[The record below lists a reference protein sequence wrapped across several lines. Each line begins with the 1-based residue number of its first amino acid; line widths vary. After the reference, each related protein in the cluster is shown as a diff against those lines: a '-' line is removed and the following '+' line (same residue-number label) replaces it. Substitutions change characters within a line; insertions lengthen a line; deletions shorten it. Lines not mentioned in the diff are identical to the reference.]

1 MSASI
6 TSHIDVAQVV
16 LYTFWLFF
24 AGLIF
29 YLRREDRRE
38 GYPLESELTGK
49 PFDEDSLLIPSKKVF
64 RLASGEE
71 TDSMRRDTRELKLT
85 PTQGWSGS
93 PFEPT
98 GDPMVDGV
106 GPASW
111 AERRDVVERTADGHA
126 KIAPMRNLPD
136 FWVAKGDTDPRGLP
150 VKGCDG
156 KVAGTVTDLW
166 IDHGEQM
173 IRYLEV
179 ELGGGSLGEG
189 ATADT
194 VLLPM
199 AMAKLTGYPAY
210 VRVVSIRSDQFAGVP
225 RIKTPD
231 EVSLLEEEKVVA
243 YYAGGHLYAEPS
255 RMGPLF

>member
-38 GYPLESELTGK
+38 GYPLESEFTGK
-49 PFDEDSLLIPSKKVF
+49 PYDEDSLLIPSKKVF
-64 RLASGEE
+64 TLASGEQ
-71 TDSMRRDTRELKLT
+71 TDSMRRDKRELKLA
-85 PTQGWSGS
+85 PTQAWTGA

-126 KIAPMRNLPD
+126 KIAPMRSLPD
-136 FWVAKGDTDPRGLP
+136 FMIAKGDTDPRGLP

-156 KVAGTVTDLW
+156 VVAGTVTDVW

-179 ELGGGSLGEG
+179 ELSGQSAVPGVGGAL
-189 ATADT
+189 
-194 VLLPM
+194 LLPM

-210 VRVVSIRSDQFAGVP
+210 VRVVSIRGDQFAGVP
-225 RIKTPD
+225 RTKSPG
-231 EVSLLEEEKVVA
+231 EVTLLEEEKVVA
-243 YYAGGHLYAEPS
+243 YYAGGYLYAEPS
-255 RMGPLF
+255 RMGPLI

>member
-1 MSASI
+1 MSANI
-6 TSHIDVAQVV
+6 TGHIDVAQVV

-38 GYPLESELTGK
+38 GYPLESEVTGK
-49 PFDEDSLLIPSKKVF
+49 PYDEDSILMPSRKVF
-64 RLASGEE
+64 RLASGEQ
-71 TDSMRRDTRELKLT
+71 TDSMRRDRREIKLT

-126 KIAPMRNLPD
+126 KIAPLRSLPD
-136 FWVAKGDTDPRGLP
+136 FAVAKGDLDPRGLP

-156 KVAGTVTDLW
+156 KVAGTVSDLW
-166 IDHGEQM
+166 VDHGEQM

-179 ELGGGSLGEG
+179 ELADGGEPAVGKL
-189 ATADT
+189 
-194 VLLPM
+194 LLPM
-199 AMAKLTGYPAY
+199 PMAKLTGHPAQ
-210 VRVVSIRSDQFAGVP
+210 VSVTSIRSDQFTGVP
-225 RIKTPD
+225 RTKSAD
-231 EVSLLEEEKVVA
+231 EVTLLEEEKVVA
-243 YYAGGHLYAEPS
+243 YYAGGYLYAKPS
-255 RMGPLF
+255 RMGPAL

>member
-6 TSHIDVAQVV
+6 TSHIDVAQVA

-38 GYPLESELTGK
+38 GYPLHSEVTGE
-49 PFDEDSLLIPSKKVF
+49 PFNEDSLLIPDEKLFK
-64 RLASGEE
+64 LANGE
-71 TDSMRRDTRELKLT
+71 TTSSMRADTRELHMA
-85 PTQGWSGS
+85 PTEGWSGA

-106 GPASW
+106 GPAAW
-111 AERRDVVERTADGHA
+111 AERRDAVETTYEGSP
-126 KIAPMRNLPD
+126 KIIPMRKLPE
-136 FWVAKGDTDPRGLP
+136 FEVATGDVDPRGLP
-150 VKGCDG
+150 VKGCD
-156 KVAGTVTDLW
+156 KQVAGTVSDLW

-179 ELGGGSLGEG
+179 ELEGSGN
-189 ATADT
+189 

-199 AMAKLTGYPAY
+199 TMAKLTGYPAH
-210 VRVVSIRSDQFAGVP
+210 VAVNAITGAQFAKVP
-225 RIKTPD
+225 KTKD
-231 EVSLLEEEKVVA
+231 ADTVTLLEEDKICA
-243 YYAGGHLYAEPS
+243 YYAGGYLYATPD
-255 RMGPLF
+255 RLKPII